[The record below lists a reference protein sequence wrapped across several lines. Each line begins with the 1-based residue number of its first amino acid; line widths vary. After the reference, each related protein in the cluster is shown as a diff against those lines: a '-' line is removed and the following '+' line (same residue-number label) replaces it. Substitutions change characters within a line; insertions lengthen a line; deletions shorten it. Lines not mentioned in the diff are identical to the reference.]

1 MLFVFCDDSNFH
13 CHSPL
18 RKEYST
24 DSRRNPAPGRTALC
38 GAEGIFEMRDKA
50 PKRMKPLDP
59 CTRVFSRSWREA
71 PISTPAGKRRFH
83 SVSCEMLATV
93 NGQQDV
99 FQELAR
105 SANLPL
111 AAGGAVAAHP
121 EPPDPPA
128 GQKEQDGGQR
138 SQQDGPGGPVQQI
151 E

>member
-1 MLFVFCDDSNFH
+1 MSANLHPTGKRPVLRRMPQNVRLPYDVQGLF
-13 CHSPL
+13 
-18 RKEYST
+18 
-24 DSRRNPAPGRTALC
+24 PGV
-38 GAEGIFEMRDKA
+38 GASA
-50 PKRMKPLDP
+50 
-59 CTRVFSRSWREA
+59 A
-71 PISTPAGKRRFH
+71 ISKQPEKRRFH